1 MHTSI
6 LSGQSLHLS
15 SLPASVVKY
24 RELFRRYWNHL
35 SITLMIKNSRA
46 TLVCLAKVIGHLKF
60 FTVPV
65 HHISTCTAWAEVQ
78 EGALGTHD
86 VWVLLAP
93 LGLASNLDDRIGILV
108 DLEKKNNDTSV
119 ALVSRGLA

>member
-1 MHTSI
+1 M
-6 LSGQSLHLS
+6 
-15 SLPASVVKY
+15 
-24 RELFRRYWNHL
+24 
-35 SITLMIKNSRA
+35 
-46 TLVCLAKVIGHLKF
+46 VCLAKVIGHLKF

-108 DLEKKNNDTSV
+108 DSYYSEGLSALRVLEV
-119 ALVSRGLA
+119 EG